1 MNTYHETILTLI
13 FVSTIHEITQARL
26 YSGPLRNEL
35 YWKKKKVIN
44 FSVNN
49 YIYIPGVLFIILSLP
64 SSYFAKILKCALQSC
79 IGACNCLNLRDP
91 QLHTTNI
98 VIIEFYRFPPLSS
111 TLTFYKLSL
120 IHVVLNLCNLN

>member
-1 MNTYHETILTLI
+1 MNTYQETILTLI

-44 FSVNN
+44 CSVNK
-49 YIYIPGVLFIILSLP
+49 YIYIPGVLFIILSPP
-64 SSYFAKILKCALQSC
+64 SSYIAKILKCALQSC

-91 QLHTTNI
+91 QLHTKNI
-98 VIIEFYRFPPLSS
+98 VIIESYRFPPLSS
-111 TLTFYKLSL
+111 TLTFKKLSL
-120 IHVVLNLCNLN
+120 IHVVSNLCNLN